1 MTQEFSELNREAT
14 SVWEKNASWWDAYMG
29 EDGNRTHRELVAP
42 AAERLLEITAGE
54 TVLEAACG
62 AGIFARRMAELGAY
76 VVAFDASAAF
86 LEAARERTAKYA
98 DLIELHHLDATD
110 EASMLALGQRR
121 FDAAVCNMALMDI
134 ADIRPLASVLSML
147 LKLGGRL
154 VFSVPHPCFNMA
166 SVKRAVEEEYRDEGL
181 QTVHYAKVSEYITPK
196 AGLGIGIA
204 GQPVPQYYFDR
215 PLSVL
220 FKTFFD
226 VGFVMDA
233 VEEPINRTHA
243 NSSQS
248 LSWSNFSEIPSVMV
262 ARMILLDR

>member
-1 MTQEFSELNREAT
+1 M
-14 SVWEKNASWWDAYMG
+14 VGDAYMG
-29 EDGNRTHRELVAP
+29 EDGNRTHRQLVAP

-62 AGIFARRMAELGAY
+62 SGIFARRMAEVGAY

-86 LEAARERTAKYA
+86 LEVAKERTATYA
-98 DLIELHHLDATD
+98 DLLELHHVDATD
-110 EASMLALGQRR
+110 MDQLLTIGQRR
-121 FDAAVCNMALMDI
+121 FDAAVCNMALVDI
-134 ADIRPLASVLSML
+134 AEIGPLASALSML
-147 LKLGGRL
+147 LKPCGRL

-166 SVKRAVEEEYRDEGL
+166 SVKRAIEEEYRDEGL

-196 AGLGIGIA
+196 TGLGIGIA

-220 FKTFFD
+220 FNTFFD

-233 VEEPINRTHA
+233 LEEPVGQTHA
-243 NSSQS
+243 DSKQS